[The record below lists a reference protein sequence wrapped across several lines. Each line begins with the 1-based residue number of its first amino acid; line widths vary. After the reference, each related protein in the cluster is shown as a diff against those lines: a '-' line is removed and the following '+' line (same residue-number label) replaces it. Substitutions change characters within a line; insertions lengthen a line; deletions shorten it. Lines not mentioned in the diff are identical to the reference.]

1 MGLFDITVCNLL
13 EIVSL
18 EGFVNAV
25 RLLVHAKPRAIVHWA
40 TVCSSWVRINKA
52 TSGRTVANPLGR
64 TRHAYVAE
72 ANIMV
77 SRCALLILFGMCLS
91 LDFILEQPGTSL
103 MFEHPRIRQLQAL
116 ADAGGLRP
124 IRSIW
129 TWMGAFGA
137 PTPKPTKL
145 LGTPTWM
152 LALRRTIRRTDF
164 VKRTDMVTY
173 AEDAT
178 GKVSYSGSTGLK
190 SSQAYPKGYGT
201 ATSKLLLAAPM
212 DLDTDSDVDIDVL
225 DEEAAKFICDG
236 GNMWKDANVGP
247 VWSLVYK
254 RK

>member
-1 MGLFDITVCNLL
+1 
-13 EIVSL
+13 
-18 EGFVNAV
+18 VNAV
-25 RLLVHAKPRAIVHWA
+25 RLIVHAKPRAIVHWA

-52 TSGRTVANPLGR
+52 TSGRTVANPLGC
-64 TRHAYVAE
+64 TRHAYVAQ
-72 ANIMV
+72 ANVMV

-103 MFEHPRIRQLQAL
+103 MFEHPRIRQLQEL

-145 LGTPTWM
+145 FGTPIWM
-152 LALRRTIRRTDF
+152 MALKRTIRRKDF
-164 VKRTDMVTY
+164 AKRTDLVTY
-173 AEDAT
+173 TEDVT

-201 ATSKLLLAAPM
+201 ATRKLILAAPV
-212 DLDTDSDVDIDVL
+212 DVDTDSDVDFDVL
-225 DEEAAKFICDG
+225 DEEAEKFIHNG
-236 GNMWKDANVGP
+236 GNVWLDANVGP
-247 VWSLVYK
+247 VWALCHRVGS
-254 RK
+254 